1 MVTSRGF
8 SSTRTRHCSVVYSSY
23 RPREPRQSPLT
34 PKHVLPVV
42 ENKYLNLLRSRTL
55 NVPRIVCIV
64 YILFLHKKKKKKI
77 FFASSVPESIC
88 FEDFQRNLRFRA
100 DLTSWPCKCVQFS
113 VRSGAAHVY
122 VYTQRHRRPIV
133 HVTSRCFASSAAA
146 GQSVDRQ
153 IISVTLSGS
162 VELALGTEV
171 IIMPTT
177 IRAGSPLLQYSTDI
191 DEKGN

>member
-64 YILFLHKKKKKKI
+64 YILFLHKKKKKK
-77 FFASSVPESIC
+77 FFLLRQYLNRSASKTSNGIYVFVPTLLAGRASACSSRFGQVPHMYTCIRRDT
-88 FEDFQRNLRFRA
+88 EDRSYMSPVGVSLRQRRLANL
-100 DLTSWPCKCVQFS
+100 
-113 VRSGAAHVY
+113 
-122 VYTQRHRRPIV
+122 
-133 HVTSRCFASSAAA
+133 
-146 GQSVDRQ
+146 
-153 IISVTLSGS
+153 
-162 VELALGTEV
+162 
-171 IIMPTT
+171 
-177 IRAGSPLLQYSTDI
+177 
-191 DEKGN
+191 